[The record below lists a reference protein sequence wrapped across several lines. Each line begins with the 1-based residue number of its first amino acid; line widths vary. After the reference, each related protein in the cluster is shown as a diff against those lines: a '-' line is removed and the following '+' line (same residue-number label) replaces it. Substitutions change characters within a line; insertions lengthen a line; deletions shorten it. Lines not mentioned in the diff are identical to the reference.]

1 MNFKKFVF
9 ELCMLFYFS
18 DIIKFEDFDFDNILI
33 NEKVYKNILI
43 YNILY
48 RALIGPKPQ
57 HISFDKING
66 FIRVYNVTL
75 WNFNDMQYYLALKN
89 MMPFTIG
96 LDSFM

>member
-1 MNFKKFVF
+1 MNFKKFVL
-9 ELCMLFYFS
+9 ELCMLFCFS

-57 HISFDKING
+57 HIRFDKING

-89 MMPFTIG
+89 MMSFTIG

>member
-1 MNFKKFVF
+1 MNFKKFVL

-18 DIIKFEDFDFDNILI
+18 DIIEFEDFDFDNILI

-57 HISFDKING
+57 HIRFDKING

>member
-1 MNFKKFVF
+1 MNFKKFVL

-57 HISFDKING
+57 HIRFDKING

-96 LDSFM
+96 LDSFI

>member
-1 MNFKKFVF
+1 MNFKKFVL

-57 HISFDKING
+57 HIRFDKING

-89 MMPFTIG
+89 MMPLTKG

>member
-1 MNFKKFVF
+1 MNFKKFVL

-48 RALIGPKPQ
+48 IALIGPKPQ

-89 MMPFTIG
+89 RMPFTKG

>member
-1 MNFKKFVF
+1 MNFKKFVL

-18 DIIKFEDFDFDNILI
+18 DIIKFEDFDFNNILI

-57 HISFDKING
+57 HIRFDKING

-89 MMPFTIG
+89 MMPFTVG

>member
-18 DIIKFEDFDFDNILI
+18 DIIKCEDFDFDNILI

-43 YNILY
+43 YNIFY

-57 HISFDKING
+57 HIRFDKING

>member
-1 MNFKKFVF
+1 MNFKKFVL

>member
-1 MNFKKFVF
+1 MNFKKFVL

-18 DIIKFEDFDFDNILI
+18 DIIKFEDFDFNNILI

-57 HISFDKING
+57 HIRFDKING

>member
-1 MNFKKFVF
+1 MNFKKFVL

-57 HISFDKING
+57 HIRFDKING

-89 MMPFTIG
+89 MMPFTKG

>member
-1 MNFKKFVF
+1 MNFKKFVL

-18 DIIKFEDFDFDNILI
+18 DTIKFEDFDFDNILI

-57 HISFDKING
+57 HIRFDKING

>member
-1 MNFKKFVF
+1 MNFKKFVL

-43 YNILY
+43 YNILH

-57 HISFDKING
+57 HIRFDKINA

>member
-1 MNFKKFVF
+1 MNFKKFVS

-18 DIIKFEDFDFDNILI
+18 DIIKFEDFDFNNILI

-57 HISFDKING
+57 HIRFDKING

>member
-1 MNFKKFVF
+1 MNFKKFVS

-18 DIIKFEDFDFDNILI
+18 DIIKFEDFDFNNILI

-57 HISFDKING
+57 HIRFDKING

-89 MMPFTIG
+89 MMPFTKG

>member
-1 MNFKKFVF
+1 MNFKKFVS

-57 HISFDKING
+57 HIRFDKING

>member
-18 DIIKFEDFDFDNILI
+18 DIIKCEDFDFDNILI

-48 RALIGPKPQ
+48 RALIGPKP
-57 HISFDKING
+57 
-66 FIRVYNVTL
+66 
-75 WNFNDMQYYLALKN
+75 
-89 MMPFTIG
+89 
-96 LDSFM
+96 

>member
-1 MNFKKFVF
+1 MNFKKFVL
-9 ELCMLFYFS
+9 ELWMLFYFS

>member
-1 MNFKKFVF
+1 MNFKKFVL

-48 RALIGPKPQ
+48 RALIGPKP
-57 HISFDKING
+57 
-66 FIRVYNVTL
+66 
-75 WNFNDMQYYLALKN
+75 
-89 MMPFTIG
+89 
-96 LDSFM
+96 

>member
-1 MNFKKFVF
+1 MNFKKFVL

-57 HISFDKING
+57 HIRFDKING

>member
-1 MNFKKFVF
+1 MNFKKFVL

-43 YNILY
+43 YNIFY

-57 HISFDKING
+57 HIRFDKING

>member
-1 MNFKKFVF
+1 MNFKKFVL
-9 ELCMLFYFS
+9 ELCMLFCFS

-57 HISFDKING
+57 HIRFDKING